1 MSIAVVDGGNLV
13 AFLRMDGAQM
23 ASIAISRHK
32 ARASASFRR
41 ETKVVEGGIQSGLK
55 AGSATVK

>member
-1 MSIAVVDGGNLV
+1 
-13 AFLRMDGAQM
+13 M
-23 ASIAISRHK
+23 ASIAVSRHK

-41 ETKVVEGGIQSGLK
+41 ETKVFEGGIQSGLK